1 MKTISSEEIKH
12 LASLS
17 QLEFTEDQIE
27 TFKGEFN
34 GILNLVNQI
43 ATAKTE
49 KVNTFAREI
58 SVEELREDI
67 PVQSYSQEVL
77 LKNAPK
83 QRKGHFNVPK
93 VVE

>member
-17 QLEFTEDQIE
+17 QLEFTDEQIE
-27 TFKGEFN
+27 TFKSEFN

-43 ATAKTE
+43 AEAKTD

-58 SVEELREDI
+58 PVEELREDM